1 MESILENEKQIIKNN
16 QLIKGKKQY
25 SEFEII
31 MIMYQKAIDNI
42 TKKIIDIKQVLSED
56 YQYDIIINVTNRLKS
71 PESILEKMQNKKID
85 INYENMIE
93 KINDIA
99 GIRITCNYKD
109 DIYKIRNIIRAQ
121 KDIKVLKEKDYI
133 KKTKKSGY
141 SAYHMIVEVPVE
153 IKKEKIYIKAEIQI
167 RTVLMDFWAT
177 MEHKVKYKP
186 INKLSNMDSIKLS
199 IYAKIVN
206 YISDK
211 MMKLYRKQNSGGLKI
226 CK

>member
-25 SEFEII
+25 SEFE
-31 MIMYQKAIDNI
+31 MIMMIYQKAIDNI
-42 TKKIIDIKQVLSED
+42 TKKITNIKQVLSED

-71 PESILEKMQNKKID
+71 PESILEKMQRKKIN

-121 KDIKVLKEKDYI
+121 EDIKVLKEKDYI

-177 MEHKVKYKP
+177 AEHKVKYKP
-186 INKLSNMDSIKLS
+186 INRLSNIDSIKLS
-199 IYAKIVN
+199 IYAKIIN

-226 CK
+226 YK